1 MEIVFEKYGK
11 AILIVIVMLALG
23 GIIVAALTSDGY
35 VAKAFQ
41 KALEEFFGNMNA
53 LLPQGG
59 SEI

>member
-41 KALEEFFGNMNA
+41 DALEGFFGNMNG